1 MNYER
6 WARELQQDVFRFWQ
20 ENHSDWEHGFKV
32 FYGPVTASAE
42 VLIVGEQPGGKA
54 SSFPPDRE
62 RFESGDFSLPDS
74 HEYISTDWR
83 IAEEMRYLFGEN
95 SSPLEESVKT
105 NVNFFR
111 APDRDYWKAKL
122 STDRREEIEGFCS
135 DRVNEIITKVEPS
148 LIVAEGIGTWDSLK
162 RHLDLSSGQS
172 IKRGR
177 ERLVVRS
184 EGSSPKVIGLMHPSG
199 ARISSSD
206 KDRMKAHLLQTL
218 DDHTSY
224 NVLR

>member
-1 MNYER
+1 MNCDR
-6 WARELQQDVFRFWQ
+6 WGRKLQQEVFRFWK

-32 FYGPVTASAE
+32 FYGPVTTSAE
-42 VLIVGEQPGGKA
+42 ILIIGEQPGGKA
-54 SSFPPDRE
+54 ASFQPYRE
-62 RFESGDFSLPDS
+62 RFESGDFALPET

-83 IAEEMRYLFGEN
+83 IAEEMRYLFGGN
-95 SSPLEESVKT
+95 TSPLEESVKT

-122 STDRREEIEGFCS
+122 SKERREEMERFCS
-135 DRVNEIITKVEPS
+135 SRVMDIIDKVEPS
-148 LIVAEGIGTWDSLK
+148 VIIAEGIGTWDKIK
-162 RHLDLSSGQS
+162 RLLNLTNGQP

-184 EGSSPKVIGLMHPSG
+184 ESSSPKIIGLMHPSG

-206 KDRMKAHLLQTL
+206 KDRMKTHLLDTL
-218 DDHTSY
+218 AEHTSY
-224 NVLR
+224 TIIQ